1 MLTVLG
7 EFINDDS
14 LHFRT
19 VCGQHT
25 WRGHE
30 TGGLLYMNDFS
41 EILGQFFALVFWK
54 VFYCVR
60 WPWNWR

>member
-1 MLTVLG
+1 MISVLG
-7 EFINDDS
+7 EFIYDNS

-30 TGGLLYMNDFS
+30 TGGLFYMNNLS
-41 EILGQFFALVFWK
+41 EILDQFFALVFWK
-54 VFYCVR
+54 VLYCVWWLWSR
-60 WPWNWR
+60 R